1 MTSPL
6 SPDPQQ
12 ARVLAHLAGAV
23 LVTGGPGTGKTAV
36 LRERF
41 AQLLE
46 GGADPERVAFVVG
59 SRRARDE
66 AREALLARFQGSL
79 PELRVVTI
87 HGVARHVLN
96 ARFRRLDYP
105 EPPDLLPAGD
115 QFALVQELLSEQ
127 DPGQWPAYGHMLGM
141 RAFADEVRQFL
152 SRAQE
157 ALLTPDDI
165 LERAEKAGLGGWKEL
180 ARFYREYQDV
190 IDGRNV
196 VDFAA
201 LLQRAAQVATD
212 GEPLLDH
219 LLVDDYQDSTLAAEA
234 IVAGLAPTDLV
245 VAGDADAHVFSFQ
258 GATDIP
264 IRRFAERFG
273 GAEVIALE
281 TPHRADGGV
290 AVEAW
295 LAPHTSEEHAAIAR
309 ELRRLHVEE
318 GVPWSELAVVVRRQG
333 AHVGSLLRALDDAGV
348 PRALPESGMA
358 LTAEPATFPY
368 VLALRWLT
376 ADADVREQLVESVLT
391 SDLVRLSPA
400 SARGLMRA
408 SQAVDG
414 TVATALDHIDG
425 LTQAEA
431 SEVETV
437 REVLARATT
446 VADRSVLDAFRILWQ
461 DLPYSARLVA
471 DAERSSGARREIDVV
486 VGLSGVVAE
495 AGESPDP
502 STEAFVRALDAGEH
516 GPGYRGMDPA
526 SSDAVRVLTAHGAVG
541 TELDTVVVAGA
552 VEGNFPSLSRP
563 EPMFDLAALDRPISQ
578 SERNRARLEDERRLF
593 RMMLGR
599 ARNRVV
605 LTASETH
612 ADGSVATSR
621 FVDERGVAWTPIPL
635 GPFEEPVSVREATAT
650 WRRTL
655 ADLDVPA
662 ARRLA
667 AIEGLVA
674 LGVDPG
680 RWWFQRDWTDTG
692 APLHETIRVSYSKL
706 STLENCELQYVLSA
720 ELGLGGMVGYH
731 AWVGK
736 TVHKIIE
743 DCENGTVGR
752 SLAEMAAVVDER
764 WRPQEFPSTAVSET
778 WRRLAKE
785 TMLPNWFGRF
795 GEHPATGTERGFEFA
810 YDGVT
815 LNGYIDRIGPDPL
828 GFGTRITDYKTG
840 GTYAAPK
847 ANESLQLGIY
857 YLAAQEAEDLKE
869 VGAITGVEL
878 AYLKGDFRT
887 GEIVMREW
895 EVGSGDREAEYQE
908 RMRARLSWLIAELKR
923 LDAEERYRPNS
934 QADCYFCDFK
944 TLCSLYPQGA
954 PLFPTERVT

>member
-1 MTSPL
+1 MTTPL
-6 SPDPQQ
+6 LPDPQQ

-234 IVAGLAPTDLV
+234 IVAGLAPADLV

-281 TPHRADGGV
+281 TPHRAEGGV
-290 AVEAW
+290 TVEAW

-318 GVPWSELAVVVRRQG
+318 GVPWNELAVVVRRQG
-333 AHVGSLLRALDDAGV
+333 AHVGSLLRALDDSGV

-376 ADADVREQLVESVLT
+376 ADGEAREQLIESVLT

-400 SARGLMRA
+400 AARGLMRA
-408 SQAVDG
+408 AQAIDG
-414 TVATALDHIDG
+414 TVATAIEHTDG
-425 LTQAEA
+425 LTQVEA

-437 REVLARATT
+437 REVLARADDRRGPVGAGRVPDPLAGPAVLGDDWWPT
-446 VADRSVLDAFRILWQ
+446 AD
-461 DLPYSARLVA
+461 
-471 DAERSSGARREIDVV
+471 RSSGARREIDVV

-516 GPGYRGMDPA
+516 GPGLSRHG
-526 SSDAVRVLTAHGAVG
+526 SRVVRRR
-541 TELDTVVVAGA
+541 AGA
-552 VEGNFPSLSRP
+552 
-563 EPMFDLAALDRPISQ
+563 
-578 SERNRARLEDERRLF
+578 
-593 RMMLGR
+593 
-599 ARNRVV
+599 
-605 LTASETH
+605 
-612 ADGSVATSR
+612 
-621 FVDERGVAWTPIPL
+621 
-635 GPFEEPVSVREATAT
+635 
-650 WRRTL
+650 
-655 ADLDVPA
+655 
-662 ARRLA
+662 
-667 AIEGLVA
+667 
-674 LGVDPG
+674 
-680 RWWFQRDWTDTG
+680 
-692 APLHETIRVSYSKL
+692 
-706 STLENCELQYVLSA
+706 
-720 ELGLGGMVGYH
+720 
-731 AWVGK
+731 
-736 TVHKIIE
+736 
-743 DCENGTVGR
+743 
-752 SLAEMAAVVDER
+752 
-764 WRPQEFPSTAVSET
+764 
-778 WRRLAKE
+778 
-785 TMLPNWFGRF
+785 
-795 GEHPATGTERGFEFA
+795 
-810 YDGVT
+810 
-815 LNGYIDRIGPDPL
+815 
-828 GFGTRITDYKTG
+828 
-840 GTYAAPK
+840 
-847 ANESLQLGIY
+847 
-857 YLAAQEAEDLKE
+857 
-869 VGAITGVEL
+869 
-878 AYLKGDFRT
+878 
-887 GEIVMREW
+887 
-895 EVGSGDREAEYQE
+895 
-908 RMRARLSWLIAELKR
+908 
-923 LDAEERYRPNS
+923 
-934 QADCYFCDFK
+934 
-944 TLCSLYPQGA
+944 
-954 PLFPTERVT
+954 